1 MLNSVTLIGKLA
13 GRPVESDNHPAAN
26 ITHKVALDVESTD
39 EQNRAV
45 IDVCIWEPLAQ
56 TINEK
61 YSEGTVVGIKGY
73 LQDLHNQLYVV
84 ATRVSFMTPMEA
96 DND

>member
-13 GRPVESDNHPAAN
+13 GRPVETDNNPAAN
-26 ITHKVALDVESTD
+26 VTHKVALDVENTD
-39 EQNRAV
+39 EQNHAV
-45 IDVCIWEPLAQ
+45 IDICIWEPLAQ

-84 ATRVSFMTPMEA
+84 ATRVSFMTPVEA

>member
-1 MLNSVTLIGKLA
+1 M
-13 GRPVESDNHPAAN
+13 
-26 ITHKVALDVESTD
+26 
-39 EQNRAV
+39 
-45 IDVCIWEPLAQ
+45 IDICIWKPLAQ

>member
-1 MLNSVTLIGKLA
+1 MLNSVTLNGKLT
-13 GRPVESDNHPAAN
+13 GRPVESDSHPAAN
-26 ITHKVALDVESTD
+26 ITHKVALDVENTD